1 MPAKPAAGRRNI
13 RAMNPATTP
22 HVITSLLALGMAIAF
37 IAADRRSPTSRA
49 LALFLGAVGIAIAIG
64 ALIAPQVYAS
74 GVPRWGGIFALPET
88 LAFVFAYEWLLRV
101 RRTVPARNLNTEGP
115 DRLVRIAQGFALLYG
130 ALSLAFP
137 EQRAAHFSGELL
149 LEAGQTRPW
158 WFYLFAAPLGLSLA
172 LSSFSGLLL
181 LKRRPDKAEGLRVV
195 AFVLGGPF
203 MASGMVLPQELSP
216 IPTTV
221 GMLVFLYGAVQYHVI
236 QGRRAQFMSRFLAPQ
251 VAELVHRR
259 GLRAATQ
266 ENTLELSVVCCD
278 LRGFTA
284 FSKSTPSQ
292 KVIRILREYYDV
304 VGASAAQFGGTIKDQ
319 AGDGV
324 LILVGA
330 PIAFEDHAARALQM
344 AKSIRAASTRLIER
358 WSDAELRLGVGVG
371 VASGFVTVGVIGA
384 ASRLEYTAVGP
395 AVNLASRMCS
405 EAEHGEVLVDQR
417 TNELLDA
424 LARERE
430 LRPGEALRLKGY
442 EQPVQSYVLAAA

>member
-1 MPAKPAAGRRNI
+1 MDPVI
-13 RAMNPATTP
+13 VP
-22 HVITSLLALGMAIAF
+22 HIITALLALGMAIAF
-37 IAADRRSPTSRA
+37 LAADRRSPTSRA
-49 LALFLGAVGIAIAIG
+49 LALFLGTVGIAIAVG
-64 ALIAPQVYAS
+64 TMIAPRAYAD
-74 GVPRWGGIFALPET
+74 GIPAWGGVFALPET

-101 RRTVPARNLNTEGP
+101 RRTVPAQNLNTQGP
-115 DRLVRIAQGFALLYG
+115 DRLIRIAQGLAILYG
-130 ALSLAFP
+130 LLALAFP

-149 LEAGQTRPW
+149 LEAGERRQW
-158 WFYLFAAPLGLSLA
+158 WFYLFAVPLGLSLL

-181 LKRRPDKAEGLRVV
+181 LKRRPDKAEGLRVI

-216 IPTTV
+216 IPTTI
-221 GMLVFLYGAVQYHVI
+221 GMLIFLYGAVQYHVI

-259 GLRAATQ
+259 GLKAATV

-284 FSKSTPSQ
+284 FSKSTPPQ
-292 KVIRILREYYDV
+292 KVIQILRQYYDV
-304 VGASAAQFGGTIKDQ
+304 VGAAAARFGGTIKDQ

-330 PIAFEDHAARALQM
+330 PVAFADHARRALDM
-344 AKSIRAASTRLIER
+344 AKTIRADTLPLIAR

-405 EAEHGEVLVDQR
+405 EAEHAEVLVDQR
-417 TNELLDA
+417 TNELLDS

>member
-1 MPAKPAAGRRNI
+1 MDPVI
-13 RAMNPATTP
+13 VP
-22 HVITSLLALGMAIAF
+22 HIITALLALGMAIAF
-37 IAADRRSPTSRA
+37 LAADRRSPTSRA

-64 ALIAPQVYAS
+64 ALVAQQVYARQ
-74 GVPRWGGIFALPET
+74 GVPAWGGVFALPET

-115 DRLVRIAQGFALLYG
+115 DRLLRIAQGLAVLYG
-130 ALSLAFP
+130 VLACIFP
-137 EQRAAHFSGELL
+137 GEREAYFAGDLL
-149 LEAGQTRPW
+149 LEAGTRRQW
-158 WFYLFAAPLGLSLA
+158 WFWLFFAPLGLSLL
-172 LSSFSGLLL
+172 LSTFSGLLL

-203 MASGMVLPQELSP
+203 MASGMVLPQALSP
-216 IPTTV
+216 IPTTI
-221 GMLVFLYGAVQYHVI
+221 GMLIFLYGAVQYHVI

-259 GLRAATQ
+259 GLKAATV

-284 FSKSTPSQ
+284 FSKSTPPQ
-292 KVIRILREYYDV
+292 KVIQILRQYYDV
-304 VGASAAQFGGTIKDQ
+304 VGAAAARFGGTIKDQ

-330 PIAFEDHAARALQM
+330 PVAFADHARRALDM
-344 AKSIRAASTRLIER
+344 AKTIRADTMPLITR

-405 EAEHGEVLVDQR
+405 EAEHAEVLVDQR
-417 TNELLDA
+417 TNELLDS
-424 LARERE
+424 LERERE

>member
-1 MPAKPAAGRRNI
+1 MDPVI
-13 RAMNPATTP
+13 VP
-22 HVITSLLALGMAIAF
+22 HIITALLALGMAIAF
-37 IAADRRSPTSRA
+37 LAADRRSPTSRA
-49 LALFLGAVGIAIAIG
+49 LALFLGTVGIAIAVG
-64 ALIAPQVYAS
+64 TMIAPRAYAD
-74 GVPRWGGIFALPET
+74 GIPAWGGVFALPET

-115 DRLVRIAQGFALLYG
+115 DRLIRIAQGLAILYG
-130 ALSLAFP
+130 LLALAFP

-149 LEAGQTRPW
+149 LEAGERRQW
-158 WFYLFAAPLGLSLA
+158 WFYLFAVPLGLSLL

-216 IPTTV
+216 IPTTI
-221 GMLVFLYGAVQYHVI
+221 GMLIFLYGAVQYHVI

-259 GLRAATQ
+259 GLKAATQ
-266 ENTLELSVVCCD
+266 ENSLELSVVCCD

-284 FSKSTPSQ
+284 FSKSTPPQ
-292 KVIRILREYYDV
+292 KVIQILRQYYDV
-304 VGASAAQFGGTIKDQ
+304 VGAAAARFGGTIKDQ

-330 PIAFEDHAARALQM
+330 PVAFADHARRALDM
-344 AKSIRAASTRLIER
+344 AKTIRADTLPLIAR

-405 EAEHGEVLVDQR
+405 EAEHAEVLVDQR
-417 TNELLDA
+417 TNELLDS

-442 EQPVQSYVLAAA
+442 EQPVPSYVLAAA

>member
-1 MPAKPAAGRRNI
+1 MDPVI
-13 RAMNPATTP
+13 VP
-22 HVITSLLALGMAIAF
+22 HIITALLALGMAIAF
-37 IAADRRSPTSRA
+37 LAADRRSPTSRA
-49 LALFLGAVGIAIAIG
+49 LALFLGTVGIAIAVG
-64 ALIAPQVYAS
+64 TMIAPRAYAD
-74 GVPRWGGIFALPET
+74 GIPAWGGVFALPET

-115 DRLVRIAQGFALLYG
+115 DRLIRIAQGLAILYG
-130 ALSLAFP
+130 LLALAFP

-149 LEAGQTRPW
+149 LEAGERRQW
-158 WFYLFAAPLGLSLA
+158 WFYLFAVPLGLSLL

-181 LKRRPDKAEGLRVV
+181 LKRRPDKAEGLRVI

-216 IPTTV
+216 IPTTI
-221 GMLVFLYGAVQYHVI
+221 GMLIFLYGAVQYHVI

-259 GLRAATQ
+259 GLKAATV

-284 FSKSTPSQ
+284 FSKSTPPQ
-292 KVIRILREYYDV
+292 KVIQILRQYYDV
-304 VGASAAQFGGTIKDQ
+304 VGAAAARFGGTIKDQ

-330 PIAFEDHAARALQM
+330 PVAFADHARRALDM
-344 AKSIRAASTRLIER
+344 AKTIRADTLPLIAR

-405 EAEHGEVLVDQR
+405 EAEHAEVLVDQR
-417 TNELLDA
+417 TNELLDS

>member
-1 MPAKPAAGRRNI
+1 MD
-13 RAMNPATTP
+13 PATVP
-22 HVITSLLALGMAIAF
+22 HVITALLALGMAIAF
-37 IAADRRSPTSRA
+37 LAADRRSPTSRA
-49 LALFLGAVGIAIAIG
+49 LALFLGMVGIAIAVG
-64 ALIAPQVYAS
+64 TLVAPRLYA
-74 GVPRWGGIFALPET
+74 GGIPGWGGVLALPET

-115 DRLVRIAQGFALLYG
+115 DRLIRIAQGLAILYG
-130 ALSLAFP
+130 LLALAFP
-137 EQRAAHFSGELL
+137 EQRAAHFTGELL
-149 LEAGQTRPW
+149 LEAGERRQW
-158 WFYLFAAPLGLSLA
+158 WFYLFAVPLGLSLV

-195 AFVLGGPF
+195 AFVLAAPF
-203 MASGMVLPQELSP
+203 MASGMVLPRELSP
-216 IPTTV
+216 IPTTI
-221 GMLVFLYGAVQYHVI
+221 GMLIFLYGAVQYHVI

-259 GLRAATQ
+259 GLKAATQ
-266 ENTLELSVVCCD
+266 ENSLELSVVCCD

-284 FSKSTPSQ
+284 FSKSTPPH
-292 KVIRILREYYDV
+292 KVIQILRQYYDV
-304 VGASAAQFGGTIKDQ
+304 VGAAAARFGGTIKDQ

-330 PIAFEDHAARALQM
+330 PVAFPDHARRALDM
-344 AKSIRAASTRLIER
+344 ARTIRAEAMVLIER

-405 EAEHGEVLVDQR
+405 EAEHAEVLVDSR

-430 LRPGEALRLKGY
+430 LRPGEVLRLKGY

>member
-1 MPAKPAAGRRNI
+1 MDPAI
-13 RAMNPATTP
+13 VP
-22 HVITSLLALGMAIAF
+22 HIITALLALGMAIAF
-37 IAADRRSPTSRA
+37 LAADRRSPTSRA
-49 LALFLGAVGIAIAIG
+49 LALFLGTVGIAIAVG
-64 ALIAPQVYAS
+64 TMVAPRVYA
-74 GVPRWGGIFALPET
+74 GGIPAWGGVLALPET

-101 RRTVPARNLNTEGP
+101 RRTVPARNLYTEGP
-115 DRLVRIAQGFALLYG
+115 DRLIRIAQGLAILYG
-130 ALSLAFP
+130 LFSLAFP

-149 LEAGQTRPW
+149 LEAGQARQW
-158 WFYLFAAPLGLSLA
+158 WFYLFAVPLGISLL

-181 LKRRPDKAEGLRVV
+181 LNRRPDKAEGLRVI

-203 MASGMVLPQELSP
+203 MASGMVLPQALSP
-216 IPTTV
+216 IPTTI
-221 GMLVFLYGAVQYHVI
+221 GMLIFLYGAVQYHVI

-251 VAELVHRR
+251 VAELVHQR
-259 GLRAATQ
+259 GLKAATQ

-284 FSKSTPSQ
+284 FSKSTPPQ
-292 KVIRILREYYDV
+292 KVIQILRQYYDV
-304 VGASAAQFGGTIKDQ
+304 VGAAAARFGGTIKDQ

-330 PIAFEDHAARALQM
+330 PVAFPDHARRALDM
-344 AKSIRAASTRLIER
+344 ARNIRTDTMVLVER

-405 EAEHGEVLVDQR
+405 EAEHGEALVDQR

-424 LARERE
+424 PARERE